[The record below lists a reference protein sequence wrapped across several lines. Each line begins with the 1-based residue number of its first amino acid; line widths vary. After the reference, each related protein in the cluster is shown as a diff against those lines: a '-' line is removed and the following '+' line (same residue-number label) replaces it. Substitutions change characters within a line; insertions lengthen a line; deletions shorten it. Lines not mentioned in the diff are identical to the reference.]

1 MTATSSTGS
10 PVRTVYYQVDTKTGT
25 WLAATPAGGSFNG
38 TTPTLTSGVHTLYA
52 FAADGSDS
60 TSINTGSQSSPLI
73 GAIASYPFTVSGV
86 VPPVSYIVTPVNTA
100 HGSISPITPQTV
112 NSGVSIDFLVT
123 PVNGYK
129 IVTVTGC
136 GGTLIDPIILT
147 NPTTYRT
154 GPVTANCD
162 VTPTFSTD
170 LLPVRIGSTYYLN
183 LADAYAKALSGDVI
197 EATEISFTG
206 DLNLNRAGI
215 AVALHGGYDVTYAAQ
230 TGNTVMI
237 GKLIVG
243 LGSVVVDRLVIQ

>member
-1 MTATSSTGS
+1 
-10 PVRTVYYQVDTKTGT
+10 VDTVQGS
-25 WLAATPAGGSFNG
+25 WLPAVSASGSFSG
-38 TTPTLTSGVHTLYA
+38 TTPTLTQGVHTLYA
-52 FAADGSDS
+52 FAVDGSDA

-73 GAIASYPFTVSGV
+73 GAIASYTFTVSGV
-86 VPPVSYIVTPVNTA
+86 VPPVTYTVTPVNTA

-136 GGTLIDPIILT
+136 GGTLINPIILT

-183 LADAYAKALSGDVI
+183 LAAAYAKALSGDVI
-197 EATEISFTG
+197 EATEMSFTG
-206 DLNLNRAGI
+206 DLNLNAGI
-215 AVALHGGYDVTYAAQ
+215 AVALHGGYDATYAAQ
-230 TGNTVMI
+230 TGNTVI
-237 GKLIVG
+237 VGKLII
-243 LGSVVVDRLVIQ
+243 GSGSLVVDRLIIQ